1 MLVDTPKDGAVLVA
15 ERIREK
21 LEEAIF
27 PPSREPLTVS
37 IGVATFP
44 EDGSI
49 KEELLDR
56 ADWAKRLA
64 KRKGRNMVL
73 PFTAGKA
80 APDLVAEP
88 EG

>member
-1 MLVDTPKDGAVLVA
+1 
-15 ERIREK
+15 
-21 LEEAIF
+21 
-27 PPSREPLTVS
+27 
-37 IGVATFP
+37 VATFP

-80 APDLVAEP
+80 VPDLVGEP